1 MECKTRLQPAQIAPA
16 ESIEKS
22 EESKSTNEEDDE
34 RYTEME
40 HQMQLMDNLYCT
52 NS

>member
-1 MECKTRLQPAQIAPA
+1 MECKTRPQPAQIASA

-22 EESKSTNEEDDE
+22 EESKSTDEDDE

-40 HQMQLMDNLYCT
+40 HQM
-52 NS
+52 